1 MLFDKVFK
9 ADLFVFCLCTCGLTY
24 EVVTAQSLEHFL
36 MASDDASK
44 LLRTLKYL
52 RIFILISSTPYFNE
66 ARIIFNSTLEAV
78 LSVKSLINLWL
89 LVLLIFSIMGY
100 HMFQGKT
107 KINASG
113 DLDLVNGQPQKIGF
127 EGIVDS
133 LIYTVFIFFNE
144 EWDWFLFEQYLSQEF
159 LIVIWQLIV
168 LVIGLQVLSKYFMAS
183 LMKELG
189 EKLDE
194 NAELTNQVEDNENDF
209 AKMLP
214 SDQNL

>member
-1 MLFDKVFK
+1 
-9 ADLFVFCLCTCGLTY
+9 
-24 EVVTAQSLEHFL
+24 
-36 MASDDASK
+36 
-44 LLRTLKYL
+44 
-52 RIFILISSTPYFNE
+52 
-66 ARIIFNSTLEAV
+66 
-78 LSVKSLINLWL
+78 
-89 LVLLIFSIMGY
+89 MGY

-107 KINASG
+107 KVNSSG

-127 EGIVDS
+127 EGIFDS

-144 EWDWFLFEQYLSQEF
+144 EWDWFLFEQYVSQEF

-194 NAELTNQVEDNENDF
+194 NA
-209 AKMLP
+209 
-214 SDQNL
+214 

>member
-1 MLFDKVFK
+1 
-9 ADLFVFCLCTCGLTY
+9 
-24 EVVTAQSLEHFL
+24 
-36 MASDDASK
+36 
-44 LLRTLKYL
+44 L

-107 KINASG
+107 KVDAIG
-113 DLDLVNGQPQKIGF
+113 DLDLENGQPHKIGF
-127 EGIVDS
+127 EGIIDS
-133 LIYTVFIFFNE
+133 FIYTVFIFFNE
-144 EWDWFLFEQYLSQEF
+144 EWDWFLFEQYVSQEF

-194 NAELTNQVEDNENDF
+194 NAELTNQTEDNENDF
-209 AKMLP
+209 VKILP
-214 SDQNL
+214 SEQNL